1 MQNSIGSGVDF
12 VAQMEHAVKQEQI
25 MAAWQSALAAIA
37 PSMAQD
43 VVLGGCGYGW
53 VLVLV

>member
-53 VLVLV
+53 VLV